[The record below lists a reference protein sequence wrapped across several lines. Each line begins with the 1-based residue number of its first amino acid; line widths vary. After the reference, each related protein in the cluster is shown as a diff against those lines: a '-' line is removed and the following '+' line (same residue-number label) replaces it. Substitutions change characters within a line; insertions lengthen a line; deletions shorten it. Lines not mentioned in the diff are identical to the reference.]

1 MIRKLPALLVVGLI
15 FVLLSAGCAQTPSTG
30 GRDLN
35 AEALQETSLGR
46 WGELRG
52 R

>member
-1 MIRKLPALLVVGLI
+1 MSRKLLAFFVVGLM
-15 FVLLSAGCAQTPSTG
+15 FVLLSAGCAQTAPS

-35 AEALQETSLGR
+35 AEALQETSRGR
-46 WGELRG
+46 WGELG